1 MIAASKQVMI
11 TKSLI
16 LLQCLYYLAHD
27 DDVMEKV
34 CLLPQP
40 VLASLIKY
48 VLWLVECS
56 HDSGRQWAVMFC
68 GMITSFRVLL
78 DTFDQQDGV
87 RKLFNS
93 VSKKN
98 EITYFLQY
106 FLAFSKELYF
116 QSLIQMLWMLAFSSK
131 LFVNRS
137 L

>member
-98 EITYFLQY
+98 EITYFL
-106 FLAFSKELYF
+106 AFSKKLYTHYD
-116 QSLIQMLWMLAFSSK
+116 
-131 LFVNRS
+131 
-137 L
+137 

>member
-93 VSKKN
+93 VSKK
-98 EITYFLQY
+98 I
-106 FLAFSKELYF
+106 
-116 QSLIQMLWMLAFSSK
+116 K
-131 LFVNRS
+131 LRIRYSPYISPTGQLHKKLKSVS
-137 L
+137 V